1 MPLQLPVCHAFFNTL
16 PENEHTHNA
25 AHKISGKI
33 QEFLSAEIERTEGT
47 CHGVPF
53 TLRDFQTFDTFIYL
67 EK

>member
-1 MPLQLPVCHAFFNTL
+1 MHFSTL
-16 PENEHTHNA
+16 SRKMNTHNA

-33 QEFLSAEIERTEGT
+33 QEFLSAEIKRTEGT